1 MGQLWKGRA
10 QNREAL
16 GAGFS
21 SLLLRV
27 PFCLCHMQSAVC
39 KGKVLNRYG
48 IDIILSCLGSVLDCL
63 NFWKL
68 LSHHHFSPLF
78 FLVSLFQLYEP
89 DGSHFTSCAGH
100 HFVIYVA
107 FLKTAVANVCLS
119 LLIWSFWHVKCL
131 IRPHSSFFGSF
142 FFPQL
147 AYFTWQGEFPAVSWL
162 DTPTLSFSCL

>member
-10 QNREAL
+10 QSSKAL

-39 KGKVLNRYG
+39 KEKVLNRYG
-48 IDIILSCLGSVLDCL
+48 IDIILSCLCSVLDCL
-63 NFWKL
+63 NFWEL
-68 LSHHHFSPLF
+68 LSHHHFSPLS

-89 DGSHFTSCAGH
+89 DGSHLSSCAGH
-100 HFVIYVA
+100 HSVIYVA
-107 FLKTAVANVCLS
+107 FLKTAVAIVCLS
-119 LLIWSFWHVKCL
+119 LLIQSFWHVKCL
-131 IRPHSSFFGSF
+131 IRPHSSFFRSF

-147 AYFTWQGEFPAVSWL
+147 AYFAWWVSFH
-162 DTPTLSFSCL
+162 LSPD